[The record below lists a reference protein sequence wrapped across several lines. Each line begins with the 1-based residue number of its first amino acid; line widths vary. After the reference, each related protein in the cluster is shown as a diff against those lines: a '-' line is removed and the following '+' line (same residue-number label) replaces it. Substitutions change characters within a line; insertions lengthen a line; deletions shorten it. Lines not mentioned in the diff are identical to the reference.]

1 MNPELLRYLWLEFSL
16 HRLIAMPGVLALVFL
31 LAHTA
36 SAETGAGSA
45 KILAGLAIG
54 FFALIVGLWGTRL
67 AAGAV
72 TSEANERTWD
82 GQRLSALSPWTMTWG
97 KLFGAPAFTWYG
109 GLFCLAVLL
118 VAAPSNWPAGRYA
131 LLLVAAAVLLHALGL
146 LFSLLAARHQAV
158 RERRMPGLLVL
169 FLLLFGVLP
178 LVGRLM
184 DTEEP
189 QHLVY
194 WWGGAFPRLDFLL
207 VSTAAF
213 AAWAVFGACRLMCQE
228 LQVRTTPLAWVV
240 FALFTTAYLTGFL
253 DNADFLAGVE
263 RTGPLGWI
271 GLLLNL
277 GLTYLM
283 LFAERSDAPL
293 VRRMLLSAEA
303 GQWRR
308 VLEELPCWPVS
319 LVLAGISGLMLA
331 LYPLELPGGFS
342 KIFLPPLPLLLLAV
356 RDSSLYLFFS
366 FGRPRRSWVEG
377 ATLLYL
383 LVLYW
388 ILPSLLRAMG
398 AETLAEWVLPS
409 FWERDAVISSSVILF
424 LQAALMVALAVSR
437 WRRESGRVLEN
448 AKG

>member
-1 MNPELLRYLWLEFSL
+1 MNPELLRYIWLEFSL
-16 HRLIAMPGVLALVFL
+16 HRLIAMPGVLILVFL

-36 SAETGAGSA
+36 SAESGAGSA
-45 KILAGLAIG
+45 KVLAGMAIG

-67 AAGAV
+67 AADSV
-72 TSEANERTWD
+72 TREANEHTWD
-82 GQRLSALSPWTMTWG
+82 GQRLSALSPWSMTWG
-97 KLFGAPAFTWYG
+97 KLFGAPVFTWYG

-118 VAAPSNWPAGRYA
+118 AAAPSDWPAGRYA
-131 LLLVAAAVLLHALGL
+131 LLLVAAALLLHALGL
-146 LFSLLAARHQAV
+146 LFSLLATRHEAV
-158 RERRMPGLLVL
+158 RERRMPGLLVV

-178 LVGRLM
+178 LLGRVM
-184 DTEEP
+184 DTAGS
-189 QHLVY
+189 QQLVY

-207 VSTAAF
+207 VSAAAF
-213 AAWAVFGACRLMCQE
+213 AAWAVFGACRLMCRE
-228 LQVRTTPLAWVV
+228 LQVRTTPVAWVA
-240 FALFTTAYLTGFL
+240 FALFAIAYLTGFL
-253 DNADFLAGVE
+253 DTADFLAGVE
-263 RTGPLGWI
+263 RAGLLGWT

-293 VRRMLLSAEA
+293 VRRLLLSAEA
-303 GQWRR
+303 RQWRR

-319 LVLAGISGLMLA
+319 LLLAGISGLMMA
-331 LYPLELPGGFS
+331 LYPLEFAGGLS
-342 KIFLPPLPLLLLAV
+342 NIFLPPLPLLLLAV

-398 AETLAEWVLPS
+398 AETLAKWVLPS
-409 FWERDAVISSSVILF
+409 FWERESIVFSSVILF
-424 LQAALMVALAVSR
+424 LQAALAVALTVSR
-437 WRRESGRVLEN
+437 WRLEN
-448 AKG
+448 AKK